1 MDQRTR
7 AVGAKHASAEAWVR
21 VLLSQDH
28 ACVGIA
34 RGEEDLVS
42 YSNKK
47 NYCVRL
53 LFPFLACVKKGMV
66 GERRTK
72 DDGVRRNTEHCVL

>member
-1 MDQRTR
+1 MDQRTL
-7 AVGAKHASAEAWVR
+7 ADGGKHASAEAWVR

-34 RGEEDLVS
+34 RGEEDLLS
-42 YSNKK
+42 YSKK
-47 NYCVRL
+47 NCCVRV

-72 DDGVRRNTEHCVL
+72 DDGVR

>member
-34 RGEEDLVS
+34 RGEDDLVS

-47 NYCVRL
+47 TTNSTSATGWS
-53 LFPFLACVKKGMV
+53 FS
-66 GERRTK
+66 
-72 DDGVRRNTEHCVL
+72 

>member
-1 MDQRTR
+1 MDQRTP
-7 AVGAKHASAEAWVR
+7 ADGAKHASAEAWVR

-47 NYCVRL
+47 TT
-53 LFPFLACVKKGMV
+53 ACVCCFLSWLV
-66 GERRTK
+66 
-72 DDGVRRNTEHCVL
+72 